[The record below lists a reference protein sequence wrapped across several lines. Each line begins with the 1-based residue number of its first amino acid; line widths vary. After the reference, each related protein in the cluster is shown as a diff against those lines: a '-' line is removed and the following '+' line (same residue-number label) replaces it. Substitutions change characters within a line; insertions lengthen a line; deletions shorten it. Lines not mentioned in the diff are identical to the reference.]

1 MALSGYAL
9 TLLEASWVTIQLS
22 LASVTVGLVL
32 AVLFAGGE
40 TSRFRAIAWP
50 TTALVT
56 VLRGLPEILVVLFIF
71 FGSTQILFL
80 LTGDFIEVSPFLS
93 GVIALSLIFA
103 AYASQTLRGA
113 LKAVP
118 NGQREAAS
126 ALGISKSRA
135 FFKIV
140 LPQAVRHAL
149 PGLTNQWLVLLKDT
163 ALVSLI
169 GVTDLLKQA
178 QLTAAA
184 THESFT
190 WYACAAAVYL
200 VITLITQR
208 VVKQLDKKFSVQDGN
223 SPQGAS
229 DKSKSVQS
237 KPAQDHPVKGA
248 NA

>member
-9 TLLEASWVTIQLS
+9 TLLEAGWVTIQLS
-22 LASVTVGLVL
+22 LVSVVVGLVL
-32 AVLFAGGE
+32 AIAFAGGE
-40 TSRFRAIAWP
+40 MSRYRVISWP
-50 TTALVT
+50 TTAFVT
-56 VLRGLPEILVVLFIF
+56 LLRGLPELLVVLFIF
-71 FGSTQILFL
+71 FGSTQVLFL
-80 LTGDFIEVSPFLS
+80 ITGDYIEVSPFLS

-103 AYASQTLRGA
+103 SYASQTLRGA

-126 ALGISKSRA
+126 ALGISKASA
-135 FFKIV
+135 FIRIV

-190 WYACAAAVYL
+190 WYASAAAVYL

-208 VVKQLDKKFSVQDGN
+208 VVKVIEKKYSVQ
-223 SPQGAS
+223 GAT
-229 DKSKSVQS
+229 
-237 KPAQDHPVKGA
+237 A
-248 NA
+248 